1 MERYYTSEQMAGF
14 AELRAETPPEDVEA
28 VEREWTARRR
38 RRTSRSSS
46 GRGRR
51 NLGQSTPR

>member
-28 VEREWTARRR
+28 VEREWTALPQAEDFAFIQRAREA
-38 RRTSRSSS
+38 
-46 GRGRR
+46 
-51 NLGQSTPR
+51 

>member
-14 AELRAETPPEDVEA
+14 AELRAETPPGDVEA
-28 VEREWTARRR
+28 VEREWTALRR

>member
-28 VEREWTARRR
+28 VEREWTALRR